1 MKPNALP
8 PPEQGK
14 KEEENPRSFVPE
26 KSTAHFELTEQESS
40 KLDALFQWQST
51 SCKST
56 VVLGKPLTF

>member
-1 MKPNALP
+1 MKRNESL

-14 KEEENPRSFVPE
+14 REVEKPRSFVPE

-40 KLDALFQWQST
+40 KLDALYQWQSS

>member
-1 MKPNALP
+1 MKTNESL
-8 PPEQGK
+8 PPEQGR
-14 KEEENPRSFVPE
+14 KEVEKPISFVPE

-40 KLDALFQWQST
+40 KLDALYQWQSS